1 MFNNLIE
8 SKRKRQR
15 SVGGT
20 VASFILHGGL
30 IALVVVAT
38 ANAATQQEETK
49 EEKVD
54 FVEIPKDEPPPPE
67 PEPEV
72 AQAPP
77 PPPDVV
83 AAPSPPKGF
92 QQLTPPMDI
101 PDVIPEIDLS
111 RKEINEADFSGK
123 GVAGGTSTG
132 VVGAPPP
139 VMVDATQTYF
149 EFQVEKPVAPLNNA
163 APNYP
168 GMLQSQGVK
177 GRVIAQFVVDTTGRA
192 DVSTFKVLE
201 TDHELF
207 SAAVKSALPRMRFIP
222 AEVGGR
228 KVKQLVQQPFVFDM
242 K

>member
-15 SVGGT
+15 SAGGT
-20 VASFILHGGL
+20 MASLILHVAL
-30 IALVVVAT
+30 IAIVAVGT
-38 ANAATQQEETK
+38 MNAATEQEKPK

-54 FVEIPKDEPPPPE
+54 FVETPKDEPPPPE
-67 PEPEV
+67 PEPE
-72 AQAPP
+72 QAPPP

-83 AAPSPPKGF
+83 AAPPPPKGF
-92 QQLTPPMDI
+92 QQLSPPMDI

-111 RKEINEADFSGK
+111 KKAISEADFSGK
-123 GVAGGTSTG
+123 GVAGGTATG

-139 VMVDATQTYF
+139 VVVDAEQTYF

-163 APNYP
+163 QPNYP
-168 GMLQSQGVK
+168 GMLQSQGVT

-192 DVSTFKVLE
+192 DVSTFQVLE

-222 AEVGGR
+222 AEVGGH
-228 KVKQLVQQPFVFDM
+228 KVKQLVQQPFVFNIN